1 MKVGVLQFFSW
12 PERRVAIETV
22 YERALQRIEI
32 MDRTGYDAV
41 WLAEHHFHS
50 FSVCPSV
57 HMMGVQVAARTRRL
71 RIGTAVSLAAF
82 YHPLRLAEEVAL
94 LDVLS
99 GGRVNWGAG
108 RGFDRTEF
116 GAFGVPP
123 EESAPRFQEA
133 VDVVLRAWTTDRLT
147 YEGKYFRC
155 DGIEVLP
162 KPLQQPHP
170 PVWLAAS
177 SPDAI
182 RRAAAAGFTIMMD
195 PHSTHR
201 EIAEKR
207 QLYRA
212 QLEAAGHSI
221 AGREVPVARL
231 LAIAPT
237 RSAAEEAARRGA
249 RWLVGSYAGPQHQSL
264 TGVIG
269 FGVAAGQPAAP
280 VDPIERYLDGVVLWG
295 TPEAIVDEVARLRE
309 EMSLDYLLCAPL
321 SHESFVLFTD
331 EVLPRIV

>member
-1 MKVGVLQFFSW
+1 MKIGVLQFFSW

-22 YERALQRIEI
+22 YARALERIAI
-32 MDRTGYDAV
+32 MDRGGYDAV

-57 HMMGVQVAARTRRL
+57 HMMGVHVAARTQRL

-116 GAFGVPP
+116 AAFGVPP
-123 EESAPRFQEA
+123 EESASRFQEA
-133 VDVVLRAWTTDRLT
+133 VDVVLRAWSAERLT
-147 YEGKYFRC
+147 YAGQYFRC
-155 DGIEVLP
+155 ENVEVLP
-162 KPLQQPHP
+162 KPVQQPHP

-182 RRAAAAGFTIMMD
+182 RRAAAGGFTIMMD

-201 EIAEKR
+201 EIASKR
-207 QLYRA
+207 ELYRTE
-212 QLEAAGHSI
+212 LEAAGRSI
-221 AGREVPVARL
+221 AGREIPMARL
-231 LAIAPT
+231 VAIAPT
-237 RSAAEEAARRGA
+237 AAAAEETARRGA
-249 RWLVGSYAGPQHQSL
+249 RWLVESYAGPQHQSM
-264 TGVIG
+264 TGVVG
-269 FGVAAGQPAAP
+269 FGVAGGTAAP
-280 VDPIERYLDGVVLWG
+280 VDPVERYLDGVIIRG
-295 TPEAIVDEVARLRE
+295 TPEAVVDEIARLRE
-309 EMSLDYLLCAPL
+309 EMFLDYLLCAPL
-321 SHESFVLFTD
+321 SHESFVLLTD
-331 EVLPRIV
+331 EVLPKVL